1 MKSENDSLDI
11 NKKMIGK
18 MVLVVSGKSEYRG
31 IIIDVLDSQTF
42 QIKKN
47 NSSKILD
54 VDIFDIRSL

>member
-47 NSSKILD
+47 NSSKILN